1 MTDESRQRLIF
12 LFIIAAIMLAA
23 GIGLRDPWPADEP
36 RFALIAKEM
45 VESGRWLFPHVG
57 GDLYPD
63 KPPLFFWLIASCY
76 ALTGS
81 LRFAFLVPG
90 FIAGLGVLWLV
101 TDLARR
107 LWDERTAFYCGA
119 TLLVM
124 MQFGLQMKSG
134 QIDALLCLWTTLS
147 FYGLCRHLLLGPD
160 WRWYLTGG
168 IAAGLGVITKGVG
181 VLPYL
186 ILLPYVFGLKR
197 GWPVTRIAGFDG
209 RWLLAPAGTLL
220 IIGAWL
226 LPMLLVVANSNDAGL
241 IEYRDNILFHQTV
254 TRYADSWGHIKPPWY
269 LLTNAIPWLWLPVTL
284 LLPWLIPAWRRD
296 LKERNAAVLLIGSWV
311 LLVVLFFSLSSGKRS
326 LYIFPAAP
334 AVALLA
340 GLHARAILERRGVR
354 IALFTLAVAIG
365 CLLTATGTW
374 ALLNPDELVKELG
387 DTGAIRAA
395 GLAVL
400 SVGGLVLVA
409 AAWFRVRRAALA
421 YLSMMLILWAGLG
434 LAIAPAITDVR
445 SGVALMTALD
455 SQLADDED
463 LAFVAWPEQFLL
475 HWPRPAVNFGHRREP
490 DAEMIDAVRWVKLDA
505 SRRVLLPDY
514 LIEPCFDAS
523 RAVLV
528 GYAHRRDWFLVGRDA
543 INKRCSG
550 HPCCDA
556 D

>member
-1 MTDESRQRLIF
+1 MTDEFRQRLIF
-12 LFIIAAIMLAA
+12 LFIAAAIMLAA

-63 KPPLFFWLIASCY
+63 KPPLFFWLIAFFY

-81 LRFAFLVPG
+81 LRFAFLAPG

-107 LWDERTAFYCGA
+107 LWDERAAFYCGA

-124 MQFGLQMKSG
+124 MQFGLQMKAG

-168 IAAGLGVITKGVG
+168 VAAGLGVITKGVG
-181 VLPYL
+181 ILPYL
-186 ILLPYVFGLKR
+186 VLLPYVFGLRR
-197 GWPVTRIAGFDG
+197 GWPVTRVPGFNA

-220 IIGAWL
+220 AIGAWL

-269 LLTNAIPWLWLPVTL
+269 LLTNAIPWLWLPVTV

-296 LKERNAAVLLIGSWV
+296 LKDRNAAVLLIGSWV

-340 GLHARAILERRGVR
+340 GLHAQALLERRGVR
-354 IALFTLAVAIG
+354 IALLALALVIG
-365 CLLTATGTW
+365 GLLTATGAW
-374 ALLNPDELVKELG
+374 ALLNPGELVKELG
-387 DTGAIRAA
+387 DIDIIKAA
-395 GLAVL
+395 GFAVL
-400 SVGGLVLVA
+400 CIGVLVLMIA
-409 AAWFRVRRAALA
+409 GWFRVQRAALA
-421 YLSMMLILWAGLG
+421 YLLVMLVLWSGLG
-434 LAIAPAITDVR
+434 LGLAPAITDIR
-445 SGVALMTALD
+445 SGAALMTTLD
-455 SQLADDED
+455 AQLGDEER

-475 HWPRPAVNFGHRREP
+475 HWPRPAVNFGHRRETE
-490 DAEMIDAVRWVKLDA
+490 AEMAEAVHWAKLDA
-505 SRRVLLPDY
+505 NRRVLVPDY
-514 LIEPCFDAS
+514 LIEPCFDPS
-523 RAVLV
+523 RAALV
-528 GYAHRRDWFLVGRDA
+528 GYAHRREWYLVGRDA
-543 INKRCSG
+543 ISENCSA
-550 HPCCDA
+550 HPCCDG

>member
-1 MTDESRQRLIF
+1 MTDEFRQQLIF
-12 LFIIAAIMLAA
+12 LFVVAAIMLAA

-63 KPPLFFWLIASCY
+63 KPPLFFWMVAFFY
-76 ALTGS
+76 ALSGS
-81 LRFAFLVPG
+81 LRFAFLMPG

-107 LWDERTAFYCGA
+107 LWDERVAFYSGA
-119 TLLVM
+119 TLLVIL
-124 MQFGLQMKSG
+124 QFGLQMKSG

-160 WRWYLTGG
+160 WRWYLFGG
-168 IAAGLGVITKGVG
+168 VAAGLGVITKGVG
-181 VLPYL
+181 ILPYL
-186 ILLPYVFGLKR
+186 VLLPYAFGLKR
-197 GWPVTRIAGFDG
+197 GWPVTRVAGFNA
-209 RWLLAPAGTLL
+209 RWMLAPAGTLL
-220 IIGAWL
+220 VIAAWL
-226 LPMLLVVANSNDAGL
+226 LPMVIAVANSNDASL
-241 IEYRDNILFHQTV
+241 IAYRDNILFHQTV

-296 LKERNAAVLLIGSWV
+296 LRDRNAAVLLIGGWV

-340 GLHARAILERRGVR
+340 GLHASTLLERRGVR
-354 IALFTLAVAIG
+354 IALLALALAIG
-365 CLLTATGTW
+365 GLLTAVGAW
-374 ALLNPDELVKELG
+374 ALLNPDELLKELG
-387 DTGAIRAA
+387 DIDVIKSAGAAVLGVGILV
-395 GLAVL
+395 LAV
-400 SVGGLVLVA
+400 
-409 AAWFRVRRAALA
+409 AAWFRVRRAASA
-421 YLSMMLILWAGLG
+421 YLAMMLILWAGMG

-445 SGVALMTALD
+445 SGVALMTTLD
-455 SQLADDED
+455 SALSDEEQ

-475 HWPRPAVNFGHRREP
+475 HWQRPAVNFGHRRET
-490 DAEMIDAVRWVKLDA
+490 EGEIEEAVHWVELDA
-505 SRRVLLPDY
+505 SHRVLMPDY
-514 LIEPCFDAS
+514 LIEPCFNPS
-523 RAVLV
+523 LAVLV
-528 GYAHRRDWFLVGRDA
+528 GYAHRRNWYLVDRDA
-543 INKRCSG
+543 LSENCSG

-556 D
+556 N